1 MAKTNKS
8 GATRLAA
15 SYFAKFTT
23 EILGSAVQKHKIS
36 IEDLAII
43 ALVFTESTRP
53 IRDDPYLASKFGFE
67 ARGLPNEYRPA
78 VNLKFVYT
86 SLGLSRET
94 ARRKLEKLVERGFLH
109 RTEAGYVFLQPPGE
123 QDFTEQFR
131 LNLLRNMELI
141 VERTR
146 QLDPA
151 DQ

>member
-1 MAKTNKS
+1 MVKTKQS

-23 EILGSAVQKHKIS
+23 EIIGSAAQKHKIS

-67 ARGLPNEYRPA
+67 NRGLPNEYRPA
-78 VNLKFVYT
+78 VNLKFIYT

-109 RTEAGYVFLQPPGE
+109 RNEAGYVFLHPPGGS
-123 QDFTEQFR
+123 DFSEQFR
-131 LNLLRNMELI
+131 LNLLRNIELI
-141 VERTR
+141 AEKAK
-146 QLDPA
+146 QLEAPE
-151 DQ
+151 